1 VDLESAFS
9 ATDVHHYWQTPGGE
23 QFPQSS
29 RCDVVLRVLE
39 LLELGPGLSVLEIG
53 TGSGMSTAVLSRAVG
68 QAGRVYSVDADPE
81 VVPRAR
87 DLLAADGRVNVE
99 VVLADG
105 EVHEPARAPFD
116 RLVVWASC
124 ASGPSKEWLGLV
136 SDGGLMVVPLLE
148 RREAVKFRVRGG
160 GLQEVGAVQATFI
173 PLSAVP
179 SRPWEGDP
187 STSLGSTRVT
197 TNATRRARLGEAV
210 GGCAVSGSRCR
221 SHVPARLR

>member
-1 VDLESAFS
+1 MSVTGSAGWTGARFGAVDLESAFG
-9 ATDVHHYWQTPGGE
+9 ATDVQHYWQTPGGK

-29 RCDVVLRVLE
+29 RCEVVLRVLE
-39 LLELGPGLSVLEIG
+39 LLELVAGLSVLEIG

-68 QAGRVYSVDADPE
+68 QAGRVYSVDVDPE

-124 ASGPSKEWLGLV
+124 ASGPPKEWLGLV
-136 SDGGLMVVPLLE
+136 RNGGLMVVPLLE

-187 STSLGSTRVT
+187 SS
-197 TNATRRARLGEAV
+197 
-210 GGCAVSGSRCR
+210 
-221 SHVPARLR
+221 